1 MKIVDGHFELNGEKF
16 HIYSGAIHYFRIMP
30 EYWRDRLLKLKAAG
44 FNTVETYIPWNLN
57 EKRKGEFDFSGRLDI
72 EKFLSIAQE
81 VGLYAIVRPGP
92 YICAEWDLGGLPA
105 WLIKETK
112 NIRCM
117 DEVYTRHVKDYFTEL
132 FKHLVNHQLSHGGN
146 IIMMQVENEYGN
158 YGADHNYM
166 EWLRDIMINLGCD
179 CLLCTSDDKNK
190 RALSSG
196 MIDNVYATIN
206 FGSKAKDA
214 FDDLALFNRN
224 EPKMVMEFWCGW
236 FDHWGEKHHTKK
248 AKWVAKQVSDLI
260 DMDAN
265 FNFYVF
271 NGGTNFGFTSGA
283 NTYLKYTA
291 TVTSYDY
298 AAPLTEWGDYTKQ
311 YYMVRD
317 VMKNKL
323 HLDLPEL
330 PPRPTLQ
337 NIGEVDLEVV
347 GSLFG
352 NLDNLATKRRVIYPE
367 PMEMY
372 DQASGLIYYEVEV
385 NGKYSPVIFSIK
397 GLHDYAYIYRDHKFV
412 KKVKNN
418 IKNLPTKILKEP
430 TVLLKEI
437 DGKVTLGVLVDN
449 DGHVNFGNHITDMK
463 GITGLEIV
471 PSNLYNMDVYNI
483 PLDNIGNIKENDD
496 LTFPLFLRGK
506 FKASSKDDCFVHFD
520 GFSKGI
526 IYVNGF
532 NLGRYNKI
540 GPQKTLY
547 LPGCILKDE
556 NEIVIL
562 ELEGYKKPIITIND
576 KPKLG

>member
-1 MKIVDGHFELNGEKF
+1 MKIVDGHFELDGKKF
-16 HIYSGAIHYFRIMP
+16 NIYSGAIHYFRIMP
-30 EYWRDRLLKLKAAG
+30 VYWRDRLLKLKAAG

-57 EKRKGEFDFSGRLDI
+57 EKKKGEFDFSGILDI
-72 EKFLSIAQE
+72 EKFLTIAQE

-92 YICAEWDLGGLPA
+92 YICAEWDLGGLPT

-117 DEVYTRHVKDYFTEL
+117 DEVYIRHVKDYFTEL
-132 FKHLVNHQLSHGGN
+132 FKHLVNHQYSHGGN

-166 EWLRDIMINLGCD
+166 IWLRDLMKELGAD

-190 RALSSG
+190 RAISSSAN
-196 MIDNVYATIN
+196 DDVYATVN
-206 FGSKAKDA
+206 FGSKVKGA
-214 FDDLALFNRN
+214 FNDLELFNRN

-236 FDHWGEKHHTKK
+236 FDHWGEKHHKK
-248 AKWVAKQVSDLI
+248 NPKWIAKQVSELI

-298 AAPLTEWGDYTKQ
+298 AAPLTEWGDYTEQ
-311 YYMVRD
+311 YYLVRE

-323 HLDLPEL
+323 KLDLPQL

-337 NIGEVDLEVV
+337 SIGEVKLDIV

-352 NLDNLATKRRVIYPE
+352 NLDNIATKRRVIYPE

-397 GLHDYAYIYRDHKFV
+397 GLHDYAYIYRDGKFV
-412 KKVKNN
+412 KKVKNS

-437 DGKVTLGVLVDN
+437 NGKVKLGVLVDN

-463 GITGLEIV
+463 GLTGLEIV

-483 PLDNIGNIKENDD
+483 PLDNIDKIKENDD
-496 LTFPLFLRGK
+496 RTYPLFLKGK
-506 FKASSKDDCFVHFD
+506 FKTDKNDDCFVHFD

-540 GPQKTLY
+540 GPQKALY
-547 LPGCILKDE
+547 LPGCILKEE
-556 NEIVIL
+556 NEIVVL
-562 ELEGYKKPIITIND
+562 ELEGFKSPIMVIDD
-576 KPKLG
+576 KPNLG